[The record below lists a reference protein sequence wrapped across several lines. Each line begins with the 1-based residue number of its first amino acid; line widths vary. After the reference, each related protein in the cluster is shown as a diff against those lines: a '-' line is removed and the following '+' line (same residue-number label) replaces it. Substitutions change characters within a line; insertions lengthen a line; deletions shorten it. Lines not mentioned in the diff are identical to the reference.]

1 MNTMYRTRIKKT
13 DKHLD
18 KVFKNRPSEI
28 CGKQPLKILKG
39 YGLR

>member
-1 MNTMYRTRIKKT
+1 MYRTRIKKT

-28 CGKQPLKILKG
+28 CGKPSLKILKG